1 MSNSHLRVLAEEAKA
16 ILSKSED
23 ARTEFYNRQTHVY
36 SVNRQS
42 IIRESLVQIGR
53 ARDSI
58 TEEELSELTI
68 AATNYCKRLH
78 AAFTSQAKEGFIVQ
92 AKSNINFYVII
103 NTGIDAYRKIYN
115 VRVSEKGG
123 LRKFTNDLHRIFP
136 ESRKV
141 HTVAFDV
148 GHKAGSSV
156 AELTIQKALEKF
168 SSVPKV
174 SGSGA
179 RTINKVISLAIRS
192 QETKSAEKVF
202 TIEVKDESAVENQRK
217 GREDEKRWIK
227 ETREALN
234 QLIKTVDWPNQ
245 KGSRSA
251 IEAAISELLT
261 SGKKAKG
268 KITGK
273 ITKKSGASKV
283 KTTLQTSK
291 RSSRSKQI
299 TIPLP
304 IMDIGSKGREVTNW
318 SSLIPIIN
326 NRLPDQVSANMNAPG
341 LVRRTG
347 TLAESAKVVNIEK
360 TREGYPSVVFN
371 YQRDPYDV
379 FDRVKGAS
387 PWNTPERDPRTLVDK
402 SVREIVREL
411 AIGRFYTRR
420 A

>member
-1 MSNSHLRVLAEEAKA
+1 MSNSHLKALAEEAKA
-16 ILSKSED
+16 ILRKSEE

-42 IIRESLVQIGR
+42 IIREALVQIGKS
-53 ARDSI
+53 RDSI
-58 TEEELSELTI
+58 TEEEMTLLTT
-68 AATNYCKRLH
+68 AATNYCKRLFS
-78 AAFTSQAKEGFIVQ
+78 AFTAQAREGFVVQ
-92 AKSNINFYVII
+92 AKSSINFYVTI

-115 VRVSEKGG
+115 VRVSETGG

-136 ESRKV
+136 ESRKI

-156 AELTIQKALEKF
+156 AELTIQKALERF

-174 SGSGA
+174 GGTGA

-192 QETKSAEKVF
+192 QENKNGEKAFVV
-202 TIEVKDESAVENQRK
+202 EVKDESAVENQRK
-217 GREDEKRWIK
+217 GREDEKKWIK
-227 ETREALN
+227 ETRAALN
-234 QLIKTVDWPNQ
+234 ELIKTVDWPNQ

-251 IEAAISELLT
+251 VEAAVSELLS

-268 KITGK
+268 KVKGK
-273 ITKKSGASKV
+273 ILPKSTPSKI
-283 KTTLQTSK
+283 KTLLKTST
-291 RSSRSKQI
+291 RGPRSKEI
-299 TIPLP
+299 TTPLP
-304 IMDIGSKGREVTNW
+304 SMNIGTKQGTTDW
-318 SSLIPIIN
+318 SSIIPIIN
-326 NRLPDQVSANMNAPG
+326 SKLPARVSANMNAPG

-347 TLAESAKVVNIEK
+347 RLAESSRVVGIEK
-360 TREGYPSVVFN
+360 TREGFPSIVFT
-371 YQRDPYDV
+371 YLRDPYDV
-379 FDRVKGAS
+379 FDKVKGAS
-387 PWNTPERDPRTLVDK
+387 PWNTPERDPRSLVDK